1 MPGTTPAPV
10 EFAPEGPGFLQ
21 ILLLLLLLVLIL
33 IGVYF
38 ATRFFARFAQRGTL
52 GPLPGG
58 GKGQRRRRIV
68 LLDRLVLDRDRSV
81 VLLESEGRRYLLG
94 VGGQSFALLDKA
106 DAPKE
111 EEPEQSA
118 ARERSA
124 AGTFRDVMAVWKRQ
138 ENGENAPEE

>member
-38 ATRFFARFAQRGTL
+38 ATRFFARFAQRGAL

-94 VGGQSFALLDKA
+94 VGGQSFALLDKS
-106 DAPKE
+106 DAPK
-111 EEPEQSA
+111 
-118 ARERSA
+118 
-124 AGTFRDVMAVWKRQ
+124 
-138 ENGENAPEE
+138 

>member
-10 EFAPEGPGFLQ
+10 QFAPEGPGFLQ

-38 ATRFFARFAQRGTL
+38 ATRFFARFAQRGTP

-68 LLDRLVLDRDRSV
+68 LLDRL
-81 VLLESEGRRYLLG
+81 LLESEGRRYLLG